1 MSINT
6 ETTVCRASIA
16 NDGTSAA
23 DNVDHTHYLGYSGA
37 FADSEE
43 SGQIYGV
50 LLVLLAG
57 FSSLEQ
63 SL

>member
-1 MSINT
+1 VSINT
-6 ETTVCRASIA
+6 ETTACRASIA

-23 DNVDHTHYLGYSGA
+23 DNVDHTHYSGA
-37 FADSEE
+37 IADSEG
-43 SGQIYGV
+43 SRQMYGV